1 MSDTTHEP
9 ARRAVVWGPGYDTY
23 DLELETLRPFGVA
36 SIHHVPTADAEHAP
50 ALRDADVVFVR
61 EGRLGAEL
69 IDTMERCRVIVR
81 YGIGVDNID
90 LERAAERHIYV
101 ANVPTYGTD
110 DVATQ
115 ALALLLAVLRDV
127 PRRDADVR
135 AGRWGGPRQ
144 RRSRLRNFRLGL
156 VGYGRIGRRF
166 RELVLP
172 FGVRETLVVDPALE
186 TGDDGGVA
194 ATRETDRAE
203 GKPSAGQ
210 SASPSSIVSEGVRLV
225 DLATLCREADVISLH
240 APATAAT
247 HHMLDAATIG
257 LMKPGAIVINTA
269 RGTLVDEHALA
280 RALRE
285 GRLLGAGLDVFEHEP
300 PDPTNPLLVLD
311 NVVVSDH
318 HGWYSEDAID
328 ELQRGAAEEAARVLA
343 GGTPV
348 AWVNR
353 WTS

>member
-1 MSDTTHEP
+1 MTHEP
-9 ARRAVVWGPGYDTY
+9 TRRAVVWGPGYDTY

-36 SIHHVPTADAEHAP
+36 RIEHVPTADAEHAA
-50 ALRDADVVFVR
+50 ALRDADVIFVR
-61 EGRLGAEL
+61 EGQLGADL
-69 IDTMERCRVIVR
+69 IDTLGRCRIIVR

-90 LERAAERHIYV
+90 LKRAAERRIYV

-127 PRRDADVR
+127 PRRDTAVR
-135 AGRWGGPRQ
+135 AGDWGTPRQ
-144 RRSRLRNFRLGL
+144 RRSRLHDFRLGL
-156 VGYGRIGRRF
+156 VGFGRIGRRF
-166 RELVLP
+166 RELLLP
-172 FGVRETLVVDPALE
+172 FGVLETLVVDPALE
-186 TGDDGGVA
+186 TGDDEGVK
-194 ATRETDRAE
+194 ATRGA
-203 GKPSAGQ
+203 AGEEAPQ
-210 SASPSSIVSEGVRLV
+210 GAARSASPSSIVPEGVRLV

-240 APATAAT
+240 APATTAT
-247 HHMLDAATIG
+247 YHVLDAATIG
-257 LMKPGAIVINTA
+257 LMKPGTIVINTA
-269 RGTLVDEHALA
+269 RGALVDEEALA

-285 GRLLGAGLDVFEHEP
+285 GKLLGAGLDVFEREP
-300 PDPTNPLLVLD
+300 PDADNPLLPLD

-318 HGWYSEDAID
+318 HGWYSEDAVV

-343 GGTPV
+343 GGEPI